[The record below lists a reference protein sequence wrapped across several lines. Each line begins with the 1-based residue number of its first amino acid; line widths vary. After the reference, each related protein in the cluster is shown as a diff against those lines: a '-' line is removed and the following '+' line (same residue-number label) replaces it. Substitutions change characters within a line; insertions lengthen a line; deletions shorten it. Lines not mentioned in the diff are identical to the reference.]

1 VGPAAAAALG
11 KGREDAMHKQ
21 MVRGVLAALA
31 GLFLLTAA
39 RAGEE
44 KIPLDKLP
52 KAVLDAVKQK
62 YPGAELVSAN
72 KEEENGQVVYEVV
85 VKDKGQKLEVEF
97 KPDGTFV
104 SVEKEVAAKDL
115 PKAVADAI
123 EAKFPKATIKHA
135 AEETAAGDKVTYEV
149 ILVTADNQRY
159 LLELDSKGKIT
170 EEKKL
175 QEKKEKD

>member
-1 VGPAAAAALG
+1 
-11 KGREDAMHKQ
+11 MHKQ
-21 MVRGVLAALA
+21 VVRGVLAVLA

-44 KIPLDKLP
+44 KIPLDKVP

-62 YPGAELVSAN
+62 YPGAELVSAV
-72 KEEENGQVVYEVV
+72 KEEENGKVVYEVV
-85 VKDKGQKLEVEF
+85 VKDKGQKIEAEF
-97 KPDGTFV
+97 QPDGTLV
-104 SVEKEVAAKDL
+104 GVEKEIAAKDL

-123 EAKFPKATIKHA
+123 EAKFPNATIKR
-135 AEETAAGDKVTYEV
+135 AEEATAGDKVTYEV

-175 QEKKEKD
+175 EEKKKDEKKDKE